1 MHVVGYR
8 CRNVRECSLIA
19 LTLSLKW
26 GAKLSAES
34 RNSAYV
40 HVCMHLCI

>member
-8 CRNVRECSLIA
+8 CRNLRECSLIA

-34 RNSAYV
+34 RNSVYV